1 MTTLNTENKVE
12 AEVVVGKE
20 TKENKVN
27 KRYIVKKKDAK
38 VLIQTIKH
46 RNIDTCKA
54 ADVKLTKLADEK
66 VNACKTQASCIDAM
80 LRNATTFDAIV
91 DKLVELKLCADKQ
104 HAIVRVKRHFKH
116 DEQTRIIKRN
126 VLLNA

>member
-1 MTTLNTENKVE
+1 MTTLNTENKA
-12 AEVVVGKE
+12 AEEEVSEEVKDS
-20 TKENKVN
+20 KVN

-38 VLIQTIKH
+38 VMIQTIKH
-46 RNIDTCKA
+46 RNAETCKT